1 MSEVAVRTPTQELV
15 ATIRSE
21 GFVGQVEQALP
32 GNVSPERFVRV
43 VVTAINQTPELVAV
57 DRGTLFNAV
66 IRCAQD
72 GLLPDGR
79 EAALV
84 IFNDKNAQ
92 GGKRA
97 TYLPM
102 VGGYR
107 KIAAKHG
114 MSLEAFVV
122 YEHDAFD
129 YQLGFEPTI
138 SHKPPKL
145 GDPRGTAVGAYAVA
159 RHKDGRKWLDV
170 MDLAQIEAVRKVSRA
185 ATSQYGPWVNHWD
198 EMARKTV
205 ARRLYKQLPLEA
217 LDETDARIL
226 EHGDTDADLPPVNGS
241 GMTRAE
247 ADVSAALGPMT
258 PPHQEPPEDEA
269 EWVEAEVEVEPAF
282 VAPPL
287 RDEL

>member
-1 MSEVAVRTPTQELV
+1 MSDIAVRTETQKLV
-15 ATIRSE
+15 QRLRSNE
-21 GFVGQVEQALP
+21 FRGQVEQALP
-32 GNVSPERFVRV
+32 GNVSPERFTRV
-43 VVTAINQTPELVAV
+43 TVTAINQTPELVAV

-114 MSLEAFVV
+114 LSLEAFVV
-122 YEHDAFD
+122 YERDAFD

-138 SHKPPKL
+138 THKPPKL
-145 GDPRGTAVGAYAVA
+145 GEDRGAAIGAYAVA
-159 RHKDGRKWLDV
+159 RHKDGRRWLDV
-170 MDLAQIEAVRKVSRA
+170 MDLAQIEKVRKVSRA

-205 ARRLYKQLPLEA
+205 ARRLYKQLPLES
-217 LDETDARIL
+217 LDETDVRIL
-226 EHGDTDADLPPVNGS
+226 EHGDGDADLPPLNDG
-241 GMTRAE
+241 GMTRE
-247 ADVSAALGPMT
+247 QADVAAAVVTAQP
-258 PPHQEPPEDEA
+258 EPAGLDDEIDDG
-269 EWVEAEVEVEPAF
+269 EFIDVEPESAF
-282 VAPPL
+282 QVPPL
-287 RDEL
+287 REDA